1 MKQYFLPILLM
12 MTLLATPTL
21 AQKRD
26 VKISIIETSDVH
38 GRIFPY
44 DFAQNTPAEGSL
56 SRVATY
62 VNQLR
67 KHQGHSN
74 VALLDNGDLLQGEL
88 TTYYFNYEDTKS
100 PHLAARALNH
110 LDYLCTNLGNH
121 DIEIGRKAYDRF
133 MNDCAMVNLGAN
145 VFDTEVG
152 RLYLTAYMME
162 EIDGVRVGV
171 IGLTTPTIPQWL
183 PQHLWKG
190 LDFRD
195 MIATAH
201 RVVPIIRRAGK
212 ADIVIAL
219 VHSGAGP
226 ANSQEKMMDNASIQL
241 AEQVPGIDV
250 VFCGHDHKIA
260 NQIVY
265 NKGTGNPVILL
276 NPGSNATHVA
286 QADLHVTLNKGKVVS
301 KNIEGMVVDVRPY
314 EPDAH
319 FLSEFEK
326 DFLAVK
332 QYAERVVGTNAHE
345 IDSRISLFGSSAFV
359 DVIHK
364 LQLDL
369 TGADIS
375 FSAPL
380 LLDTRI
386 PEGDIRI
393 SDLFNLYRYENQLA
407 VIQMSGTEIKRYL
420 EESYGQWTQQM
431 KSPTDNM
438 LLFHPDAENC
448 KAPWERLQHSNY
460 NFDSAAG
467 IKYTVDLSKPKGQK
481 IRITALA
488 NGRPFDLNRN
498 YRVALNSYRA
508 CGGGNLLTKGA
519 GIPQAQLKSRVI
531 KTIDK
536 DLRQLL
542 IEEIQK
548 TGKLKAEPLYNWRFI
563 PEGWAANASERDAQ
577 LLFK

>member
-1 MKQYFLPILLM
+1 MKQSLLSLFLLM
-12 MTLLATPTL
+12 PLLAAPVF
-21 AQKRD
+21 AQKRNI
-26 VKISIIETSDVH
+26 KISVIETSDVH

-44 DFAQNTPAEGSL
+44 DFAKNTPAEGSL

-62 VNQLR
+62 VQQLR
-67 KHQGHSN
+67 RQQGHSN
-74 VALLDNGDLLQGEL
+74 VILLDNGDLLQGDP
-88 TTYYFNYEDTKS
+88 TTYYYNYEETKS
-100 PHLAARALNH
+100 PHLAARVLNH

-152 RLYLTAYMME
+152 RLYLTAYVME
-162 EIDGVRVGV
+162 EVDGIRVGV

-201 RVVPIIRRAGK
+201 RVVPIMRRAGK

-226 ANSQEKMMDNASIQL
+226 LNSQEKMMDNASIQL
-241 AEQVPGIDV
+241 AEQVPGIDAI
-250 VFCGHDHKIA
+250 FCGHDHKMT
-260 NQIVY
+260 NQIIV
-265 NKGTGNPVILL
+265 NKGTGNEVALL
-276 NPGSNATHVA
+276 NPGANATHVA
-286 QADLHVTLNKGKVVS
+286 QTDFILTLEKGQVVS
-301 KNIEGMVVDVRPY
+301 KKLENRIIDVRPY
-314 EPDAH
+314 TPDAQ
-319 FLSEFEK
+319 FLAEFEN
-326 DFLAVK
+326 DFLAVR
-332 QYAERVVGTNAHE
+332 QYADRVVGVNAHE
-345 IDSRISLFGSSAFV
+345 IDSRIALFGSSAFV
-359 DVIHK
+359 DAIHK
-364 LQLDL
+364 LQLNL

-380 LLDTRI
+380 FIDTCI
-386 PEGDIRI
+386 PKGNIHI
-393 SDLFNLYRYENQLA
+393 SDLFNLYRYENQLV
-407 VIQMSGTEIKRYL
+407 VIQMTGTEIKRYL
-420 EESYGQWTQQM
+420 EESYGKWTQQM
-431 KSPTDNM
+431 KSPSDHM
-438 LLFHPDAENC
+438 LRFHPDATNRET
-448 KAPWERLQHSNY
+448 PWERLQYSSY

-467 IKYTVDLSKPKGQK
+467 IKYTVDLRKPQGQK
-481 IRITALA
+481 IRITTLT
-488 NGRPFDLNRN
+488 NGRIFDLNRT

-508 CGGGNLLTKGA
+508 CGGGNLLTQGA
-519 GIPQAQLKSRVI
+519 GIPQTELKNRVV

-536 DLRQLL
+536 NLRQLL
-542 IEEIQK
+542 MEEIQK
-548 TGKLKAEPLYNWRFI
+548 TGQLTAEPLYNWKFI